1 MRFTKDK
8 FGASCIMGMMLSSC
22 IVASHAFVP
31 SSTLQQQQHGMVV
44 GTSSSPV
51 RLGMAGFGGG
61 GASASK
67 SNKKGGKKAPVVTAG
82 YKPKQQW
89 DRYQTLK
96 KETKIPVAVRIVGDG
111 EGGGDDDN
119 NNGGEWLEVGKIKT
133 KENSYTAMAVALQRA
148 LIADVSCWVL
158 RF

>member
-89 DRYQTLK
+89 DRYQTFK
-96 KETKIPVAVRIVGDG
+96 KETKIPVAVRIVSDG
-111 EGGGDDDN
+111 EDD
-119 NNGGEWLEVGKIKT
+119 GGEWLEVGRIKT

-148 LIADVSCWVL
+148 LIADVSFGQKWKSVC
-158 RF
+158 R